1 MENVNNTCK
10 VGDSLIKLA
19 RFNVGLAARTDSRSE
34 AVTWNQGF
42 GSVTYYP
49 ADPGHLKTDP
59 HINLKKKSKGEKGTM
74 LKIIRVLEKHIV
86 KTV

>member
-34 AVTWNQGF
+34 AVT
-42 GSVTYYP
+42 
-49 ADPGHLKTDP
+49 
-59 HINLKKKSKGEKGTM
+59 
-74 LKIIRVLEKHIV
+74 
-86 KTV
+86 